1 MQTNKNIVKV
11 AFYPEHDNV
20 LFTLTGDGINPTNES
35 LLMRGLR
42 ANVVKMIERAKRAKR
57 STNPEAC
64 QTYGVLV
71 VRQTDANKPP
81 MIVGIIDAPWLV
93 RRQDLPNLFYRI
105 QQELRTQLLIVK
117 LLQEGGNDGK
127 NA

>member
-20 LFTLTGDGINPTNES
+20 LFTLTGDAINPTNES

-64 QTYGVLV
+64 QTHGVLV

-93 RRQDLPNLFYRI
+93 RRQDLPKLFYGI
-105 QQELRTQLLIVK
+105 QQQLRTQLLIVK
-117 LLQEGGNDGK
+117 LLQEGGK
-127 NA
+127 NGAN

>member
-1 MQTNKNIVKV
+1 MQTNKNIVRV
-11 AFYPEHDNV
+11 VFHHETDAVMFS
-20 LFTLTGDGINPTNES
+20 FTGDAINPTNES

-64 QTYGVLV
+64 QTHGVLV
-71 VRQTDANKPP
+71 GRQTDANKPP

-93 RRQDLPNLFYRI
+93 RRQDLPKLFYRI
-105 QQELRTQLLIVK
+105 QQQLRTQLLIVK
-117 LLQEGGNDGK
+117 LYEKGGEHAQ